1 MHNTLRH
8 IASAKKIIL
17 FCFIS
22 INLLSPPTP
31 TNTTNSTRINRK
43 KSDRRM
49 QTAEITC
56 ANELQICLLSSLAQ
70 LHHR

>member
-17 FCFIS
+17 FFYFHKFIA
-22 INLLSPPTP
+22 PPP